1 VFAAAAWHALAAV
14 VEDGTRAE
22 QLRREAD
29 AAATAIGMTLPD
41 GLLWWV

>member
-1 VFAAAAWHALAAV
+1 VFAAAAWHALAGV
-14 VEDGTRAE
+14 VDDDARAE

-41 GLLWWV
+41 SLLWWV

>member
-1 VFAAAAWHALAAV
+1 V
-14 VEDGTRAE
+14 VDNGARAE

-29 AAATAIGMTLPD
+29 AAATAIGMTLPA